1 MVNPLDIPIVANWLG
16 DTQVDLIRYIVFAT
30 GTWLLLWVIL
40 ARPLAGAKVRP
51 GQVPPA
57 RQLVREALFSVR
69 SVAVYS
75 TVGLGYALLDRMGL
89 LWGRAVAEDLGP
101 VWAVFAFAVMAVA
114 HDTWFYWTH
123 RIMHHPRLFRR
134 FHRTHHLSHNPSPFT
149 AYSFDVSE
157 AAVQALFVLVFVA
170 VFPITP
176 QTVGLYVVFQ
186 IARNTIG
193 HCGYELFPATRD
205 GSRPLF
211 DWMTT
216 VTHHDLH
223 HARAGT
229 NYGLWFTW
237 WDRWMGTED
246 PTCRTRFAEVIARRR
261 GTGTQPDP
269 KRASAAKA

>member
-1 MVNPLDIPIVANWLG
+1 MTNPLDIPIIANWLG
-16 DTQVDLIRYIVFAT
+16 DTRVDLVRYIVFAT
-30 GTWLLLWVIL
+30 GTWFLLWVVL
-40 ARPLAGAKVRP
+40 ARPMAGAKIRP
-51 GQVPPA
+51 GQVPPV

-75 TVGLGYALLDRMGL
+75 TVGLGYVGLSQLGL
-89 LWGRAVAEDLGP
+89 LWGRPVAEALGP
-101 VWAVFAFAVMAVA
+101 AWAVVAFLVMAVA
-114 HDTWFYWTH
+114 HDAWFYWTH

-149 AYSFDVSE
+149 AYSFDVTE
-157 AAVQALFVLVFVA
+157 AVVQALFVLVFVT
-170 VFPITP
+170 VFPIAP
-176 QTVGLYVVFQ
+176 ETVGLYVVFQ

-205 GSRPLF
+205 GQRPLF

-246 PTCRTRFAEVIARRR
+246 PTYHARFAQVIARRR
-261 GTGTQPDP
+261 GQG
-269 KRASAAKA
+269 AALAEGVQA

>member
-1 MVNPLDIPIVANWLG
+1 MPDSFAAIPLHPIVLNWLMS
-16 DTQVDLIRYIVFAT
+16 TQIDLIRYALFSGA
-30 GTWLLLWVIL
+30 TWLVLWVIL

-51 GQVPPA
+51 GQVPPW
-57 RQLVREALFSVR
+57 RQLVREAVVSLR

-75 TVGLGYALLDRMGL
+75 TVGLLYVGLEKLGL
-89 LWGRAVAEDLGP
+89 LWGRPVAEQLGP
-101 VWAVFAFAVMAVA
+101 VWAVAAFCVMAVA

-123 RIMHHPRLFRR
+123 RLMHDPRLFRR
-134 FHRTHHLSHNPSPFT
+134 FHRTHHRSHNPSPFT
-149 AYSFDVSE
+149 AYSFDVAE
-157 AAVQALFVLVFVA
+157 AAVQALFVVVFVLVFPV
-170 VFPITP
+170 TP
-176 QTVGLYVVFQ
+176 ATVGAYVVFQ

-205 GSRPLF
+205 GRPLF

-246 PTCRTRFAEVIARRR
+246 PTYHARFAEVAARRR
-261 GTGTQPDP
+261 RSAPQPGL
-269 KRASAAKA
+269 A